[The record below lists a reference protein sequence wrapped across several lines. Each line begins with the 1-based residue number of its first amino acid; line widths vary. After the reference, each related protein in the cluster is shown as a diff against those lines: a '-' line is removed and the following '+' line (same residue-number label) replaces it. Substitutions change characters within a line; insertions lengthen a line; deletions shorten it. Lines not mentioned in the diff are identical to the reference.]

1 MKVILFEGPDK
12 VGKTT
17 LMMNIA
23 DKMAFGETDEFGS
36 AHKPL
41 VLGRAFGTHPLYGED
56 ELNKLRSFRL
66 KLEAKTIG
74 HMQTLTDDYVLFI
87 DRFHLSEKVYGQVF
101 GRGWDQYAFEVIDR
115 LLYNA
120 LLVFIK
126 PSSPEAVFNMYPDD
140 TGRLDGLTLDE
151 YTKSV
156 KLFEACFDE
165 SSIKNKCKAVLR
177 NDDCWFRPDQ
187 YVEEAVA
194 NYLNIRG

>member
-1 MKVILFEGPDK
+1 MKVVLFEGPDK

-17 LMMNIA
+17 LMMNII
-23 DKMAFGETDEFGS
+23 DKMAFGETDEFGG
-36 AHKPL
+36 AYKPL
-41 VLGRAFGTHPLYGED
+41 VLGRAFGTHHLYGGD

-74 HMQTLTDDYVLFI
+74 HMQMLSDDYVLFI

-101 GRGWDQYAFEVIDR
+101 KRGWDQYAFEVIDR

-120 LLVFIK
+120 LLVFIE
-126 PSSPEAVFNMYPDD
+126 PSNPEAVFNAYPDD

-151 YTKSV
+151 YMKSV
-156 KLFEACFDE
+156 ELFGDCFGE
-165 SSIKNKCKAVLR
+165 SSIKNRFKGMLMS
-177 NDDCWFRPDQ
+177 DDCWFRPDQ
-187 YVEEAVA
+187 HVEEAVA